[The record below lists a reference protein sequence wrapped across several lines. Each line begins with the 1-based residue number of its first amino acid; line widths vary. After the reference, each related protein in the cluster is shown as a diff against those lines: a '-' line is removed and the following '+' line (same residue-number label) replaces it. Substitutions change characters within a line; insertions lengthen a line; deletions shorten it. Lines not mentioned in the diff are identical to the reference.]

1 MLIYLNIF
9 FKYYNNNLKIKNKKK
24 LILCELI
31 HVIYI
36 NFWLGVYKVDNEC
49 KESQLFVFFIK
60 LV

>member
-36 NFWLGVYKVDNEC
+36 NF
-49 KESQLFVFFIK
+49 
-60 LV
+60 